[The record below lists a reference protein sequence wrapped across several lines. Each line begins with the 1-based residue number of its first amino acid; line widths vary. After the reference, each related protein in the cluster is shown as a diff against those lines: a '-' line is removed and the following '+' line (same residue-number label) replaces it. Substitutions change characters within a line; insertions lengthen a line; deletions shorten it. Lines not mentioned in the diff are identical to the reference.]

1 METALRSELRFTRAD
16 YDALPE
22 DLRVELIDGQLLKM
36 PSPTLRHQKIARR
49 IFQALVEAVGWD
61 RVFFCPVDVP
71 IDNWNVFVPDVV
83 VTVAVPPDADKVIL
97 RPLCLFEVL
106 SPSTAGRDRLVKA
119 KRYFK
124 VGAKE
129 VWLLDQDQGTAELRT
144 PRGARLYKDTLRSR
158 AIRGLEIPLAPIF
171 RRE

>member
-22 DLRVELIDGQLLKM
+22 DLRVELIDGELLKM
-36 PSPTLRHQKIARR
+36 PSPTLRHQKVAKRV
-49 IFQALVEAVGWD
+49 FQALVEAVGWD

-71 IDNWNVFVPDVV
+71 IDNWNVFVPDLV
-83 VTVAVPPDADKVIL
+83 VTADIPPDADKVIL
-97 RPLCLFEVL
+97 RPLCVFEVL

-119 KRYFK
+119 RRYFK

-129 VWLLDQDQGTAELRT
+129 VWLLDPEALTAELRT
-144 PRGARLYKDTLRSR
+144 PKGARTYKTALRSK
-158 AIRGLEIPLAPIF
+158 AIPGLVLPLAPLF
-171 RRE
+171 KRE